1 MKCER
6 CGKELSDI
14 DLYCQRCGKA
24 VFPEYMDEDD
34 VWAFYKSDEE
44 LIEILKEEGV
54 QEKKLLRKRFWNRKK
69 SLFQK
74 RLQKKFRK
82 RLRKNPKIRKNPGSQ
97 KSRKKSQRSRKIWKR
112 STRRN

>member
-6 CGKELSDI
+6 CGKELADI

-54 QEKKLLRKRFWNRKK
+54 EELPESLKKTNIPDVIEPALEE
-69 SLFQK
+69 
-74 RLQKKFRK
+74 
-82 RLRKNPKIRKNPGSQ
+82 IREEVPE
-97 KSRKKSQRSRKIWKR
+97 
-112 STRRN
+112 